1 MFGDFRTCFKMDI
14 EGYCRRELKK
24 GIKEKE
30 ILSEISDLIL
40 KIKFNS
46 DKSKSNKSKLLAEAV
61 LEEVKKTNR
70 KIDNKFLNDLLNFP
84 KSNVSMGEIGVGSRG
99 KGDFFVHEK
108 ICGIAS
114 NNISGKFTNVIVG
127 AKEHDDAGIVDIS
140 ENVGKNGNFI
150 VVSVDGTHSRLS
162 EYPFIAGFH
171 VARASL
177 RDIYVK
183 GAKPVALLDDLHLA
197 DDGDVGKLFDF
208 VAGIS
213 AVSELSDVPLV
224 AGSTLRIGGDM
235 VIGERMVSCV
245 GAVGIIN
252 APNLIKA
259 RKNVHVGDKIL
270 MTSGAGGGTIA
281 TTAIYSGNFDVV
293 PETLNISFIKA
304 CKILHEKNLL
314 HKIDAMLDVT
324 NGGIRGDA
332 YEVLNL
338 LNKKDEDEKTKIIKI
353 IEILRTDYKEFF
365 YSGKEPFNV
374 LISTLLSQRTRD
386 EKTKQAAENLFKFI
400 SKPEDVLKCDLR
412 EIENAIKKVNF
423 YKTKAKRIVEIS
435 KILIE
440 KYNGN
445 VPDNENDLLKLSGV
459 GRKTANC
466 VLAFAFD
473 RQEIPVDTH
482 VHRISNRIGM
492 VNTKNPND
500 TENDLKKILPLDYW
514 KTINYIFVQHGQN
527 ICKPLKPN
535 CEKCKI
541 KEYCEHCEYSSKGAC
556 LKKNVSLKFYEPKI
570 KNLINKKVY
579 SMLKNLNIDELGV
592 SLDSLMLFV
601 PPENCG
607 EIIKNLRDG
616 GIEIDEIG
624 EVIESKTEGKILL
637 TDKNNNE
644 KAVEP
649 LFRESAYTK
658 IKKVVGEQTP
668 EKFEEMKKNVDNA
681 YRDALKKKEE
691 ILKFIGLAPFFESSA
706 VKKVTSLRSDI
717 SKTSFLKLHQKKITS
732 LRSEI

>member
-1 MFGDFRTCFKMDI
+1 MDI

-40 KIKFNS
+40 KIKFNDNEGYKDES
-46 DKSKSNKSKLLAEAV
+46 NRNKSKLLAEAV
-61 LEEVKKTNR
+61 LEEVKKTNK
-70 KIDNKFLNDLLNFP
+70 KINNKFICDLLNFP
-84 KSNVSMGEIGVGSRG
+84 KSGVSMGEIGVGSRG

-114 NNISGKFTNVIVG
+114 NKSIGKWTNVVVG
-127 AKEHDDAGIVDIS
+127 AKEHDDAGIVSIERNVSIERKKDR
-140 ENVGKNGNFI
+140 ENEKFV

-171 VARASL
+171 VARATL

-208 VAGIS
+208 IAGIS
-213 AVSELSDVPLV
+213 AVSELADVPLV

-252 APNLIKA
+252 NPNFIKA
-259 RKNVHVGDKIL
+259 RKNVKVGDKIL
-270 MTSGAGGGTIA
+270 MTGGAGGGTIA

-293 PETLNISFIKA
+293 LETMNISFIKA
-304 CKILHEKNLL
+304 CKILHNKNLL
-314 HKIDAMLDVT
+314 DKIDAMLDVT

-338 LNKKDEDEKTKIIKI
+338 LNNKNDEDKKTKISKI
-353 IEILRTDYKEFF
+353 VEILKKEYTEFF
-365 YSGKEPFNV
+365 YPSKEPFKV
-374 LISTLLSQRTRD
+374 LISTLLSQRTKD
-386 EKTKQAAENLFKFI
+386 KKTKQASENLFKFI
-400 SKPEDVLKCDLR
+400 SKPEDVLNCDLR
-412 EIENAIKKVNF
+412 EIENAIKGVNF

-435 KILIE
+435 KTLIE
-440 KYNGN
+440 KYNGK
-445 VPDNENDLLKLSGV
+445 VPNNEEDLLKLTGV

-473 RQEIPVDTH
+473 RQVIPVDTH
-482 VHRISNRIGM
+482 VHRISNRIGI
-492 VNTKNPND
+492 VKTKNPND
-500 TENDLKKILPLDYW
+500 TENDLKKILPRNYW
-514 KTINYIFVQHGQN
+514 KAINYILVQHGQN
-527 ICKPLKPN
+527 VCKPLKPK

-541 KEYCEHCEYSSKGAC
+541 REYCKYSLLSKGSD

-579 SMLKNLNIDELGV
+579 EMLKNLNIDELGI

-607 EIIKNLRDG
+607 EIIKNLRKG

-624 EVIESKTEGKILL
+624 EIIETEEEDGKILL
-637 TDKNNNE
+637 TDENGNE
-644 KAVEP
+644 KIIEP

-668 EKFEEMKKNVDNA
+668 EKFEEMKKNVNIA
-681 YRDALKKKEE
+681 YQDALKKKQE
-691 ILKFIGLAPFFESSA
+691 ILKFIAPA
-706 VKKVTSLRSDI
+706 GI
-717 SKTSFLKLHQKKITS
+717 
-732 LRSEI
+732 

>member
-1 MFGDFRTCFKMDI
+1 MDI

-24 GIKEKE
+24 GISEEE
-30 ILSEISDLIL
+30 ILTEISSLIL

-46 DKSKSNKSKLLAEAV
+46 DKDNKDNKDNIDNIDKAKLLAEAV

-70 KIDNKFLNDLLNFP
+70 NIDNKFLNDLLNFP

-108 ICGIAS
+108 ICSIAS
-114 NNISGKFTNVIVG
+114 HNISGKFNNVVVG
-127 AKEHDDAGIVDIS
+127 AKEHDDAGIVCIG
-140 ENVGKNGNFI
+140 ENGKDKENEKKENEKFI

-197 DDGDVGKLFDF
+197 DDGDVGRLFDF

-213 AVSELSDVPLV
+213 VVSELADVPLV

-252 APNLIKA
+252 DANFIKA
-259 RKNVHVGDKIL
+259 RKNVRVGDKIL
-270 MTSGAGGGTIA
+270 MTGGAGGGTIA

-293 PETLNISFIKA
+293 PETMNISFIKA

-314 HKIDAMLDVT
+314 HKTNAMLDVT

-338 LNKKDEDEKTKIIKI
+338 LNAEKDRDKEKIINI
-353 IEILRTDYKEFF
+353 IEILNNEYEEFF
-365 YSGKEPFNV
+365 YPSKEPFNV
-374 LISTLLSQRTRD
+374 LISTILSQRTKD
-386 EKTKQAAENLFKFI
+386 ERTKQAAENLFKFI
-400 SKPEDVLKCDLR
+400 SKPEDVLKCKIDK
-412 EIENAIKKVNF
+412 IENAIKGVNF
-423 YKTKAKRIVEIS
+423 YKTKAKRIAGIS

-440 KYNGN
+440 RYNSK
-445 VPDNENDLLKLSGV
+445 VPDNEYDLLKLNGV

-466 VLAFAFD
+466 VLTFGFN
-473 RQEIPVDTH
+473 RQAIPVDTH
-482 VHRISNRIGM
+482 VHRISNRLGIM
-492 VNTKNPND
+492 N
-500 TENDLKKILPLDYW
+500 TENPAETENELKKILPKDYW

-527 ICKPLKPN
+527 VCLPRNPQ
-535 CEKCKI
+535 CMWCKI
-541 KEYCEHCEYSSKGAC
+541 KEYCGHSLKEDG
-556 LKKNVSLKFYEPKI
+556 LKKNVSIKFYGPKI

-579 SMLKNLNIDELGV
+579 NMLKNLNIDYLGV

-607 EIIKNLRDG
+607 EIIKILRNA

-624 EVIESKTEGKILL
+624 EVIESKREGKILL
-637 TDKNNNE
+637 TDENNNE
-644 KAVEP
+644 KAIEP

-658 IKKVVGEQTP
+658 IKKVVGEQAP
-668 EKFEEMKKNVDNA
+668 GKFEEMKKNVDKA
-681 YRDALKKKEE
+681 YQDALKKKEE
-691 ILKFIGLAPFFESSA
+691 ILKFIAPA
-706 VKKVTSLRSDI
+706 GI
-717 SKTSFLKLHQKKITS
+717 
-732 LRSEI
+732 

>member
-1 MFGDFRTCFKMDI
+1 MDL

-46 DKSKSNKSKLLAEAV
+46 DKSKSDKSKLLAEAI
-61 LEEVKKTNR
+61 LEEIKKTNQ
-70 KIDNKFLNDLLNFP
+70 KINNKFLCDLLNFP
-84 KSNVSMGEIGVGSRG
+84 KSGVSMGEIGVGSRG

-114 NNISGKFTNVIVG
+114 NNIGGKFNNVVVG
-127 AKEHDDAGIVDIS
+127 AKEHDDAGIVCIS
-140 ENVGKNGNFI
+140 DAEKNGENEKFV

-208 VAGIS
+208 IAGIS
-213 AVSELSDVPLV
+213 AVSELADVPLV

-252 APNLIKA
+252 TPNFIKA
-259 RKNVHVGDKIL
+259 RKNVQVGDKIL
-270 MTSGAGGGTIA
+270 MTGGAGGGTIA

-293 PETLNISFIKA
+293 LETMNITFIKA

-314 HKIDAMLDVT
+314 DKIDAMLDVT

-338 LNKKDEDEKTKIIKI
+338 LNNKKDEDEKTKISKI
-353 IEILRTDYKEFF
+353 VEILKNEYAEFF
-365 YSGKEPFNV
+365 YSSKEPFKV
-374 LISTLLSQRTRD
+374 LISTLLSQRTKD
-386 EKTKQAAENLFKFI
+386 EKTKQASENLFKFI

-412 EIENAIKKVNF
+412 EIENAIKGVNF
-423 YKTKAKRIVEIS
+423 YNTKAKRIVEIS

-440 KYNGN
+440 KYDGE

-473 RQEIPVDTH
+473 RHVIPVDTH
-482 VHRISNRIGM
+482 VHRISNRIGI
-492 VNTKNPND
+492 VKTKNPNN
-500 TENDLKKILPLDYW
+500 TENDLKKILPKDYW
-514 KTINYIFVQHGQN
+514 KAINYIFVQHGQN
-527 ICKPLKPN
+527 VCKPLKPE

-541 KEYCEHCEYSSKGAC
+541 KEYCKYLSKGAG
-556 LKKNVSLKFYEPKI
+556 LNKNVSLKFYEPKI

-579 SMLKNLNIDELGV
+579 EMLKNLNIDELGV

-607 EIIKNLRDG
+607 EIIKNLRKG

-624 EVIESKTEGKILL
+624 EIIETEDDDGKILL
-637 TDKNNNE
+637 RDENGNE
-644 KAVEP
+644 KTIEP

-668 EKFEEMKKNVDNA
+668 EKFEEMKKNVNEA
-681 YRDALKKKEE
+681 YQDALKKKQE
-691 ILKFIGLAPFFESSA
+691 ILKFIAPA
-706 VKKVTSLRSDI
+706 GI
-717 SKTSFLKLHQKKITS
+717 
-732 LRSEI
+732 

>member
-1 MFGDFRTCFKMDI
+1 MDL

-24 GIKEKE
+24 GRSEEKILNE
-30 ILSEISDLIL
+30 IASLIL
-40 KIKFNS
+40 KIKFN
-46 DKSKSNKSKLLAEAV
+46 DDGSKNNDAKLLTEAI

-70 KIDNKFLNDLLNFP
+70 KIDNKFLCDLLNFP

-114 NNISGKFTNVIVG
+114 NNISGKFTNVVVG
-127 AKEHDDAGIVDIS
+127 AKEHDDAGIVNIS
-140 ENVGKNGNFI
+140 ENVGKNGNFV

-197 DDGDVGKLFDF
+197 DDGDVGRLFDF
-208 VAGIS
+208 IAGIS
-213 AVSELSDVPLV
+213 TVSELADVPLV

-259 RKNVHVGDKIL
+259 RKNVQVGDKIL
-270 MTSGAGGGTIA
+270 MTGGAGGGTIA
-281 TTAIYSGNFDVV
+281 TTAIYSGNFEVV
-293 PETLNISFIKA
+293 LETMNITFIKA

-338 LNKKDEDEKTKIIKI
+338 LNKEKDSEGTKITNI
-353 IEILRTDYKEFF
+353 IEILKNDYAEFF
-365 YSGKEPFNV
+365 YSSKEPFNV
-374 LISTLLSQRTRD
+374 LISTLLSQRTKD
-386 EKTKQAAENLFKFI
+386 AKTKHAGENLFKFI

-412 EIENAIKKVNF
+412 EIENAIKGVNF

-435 KILIE
+435 KMLVE
-440 KYNGN
+440 KYNSN

-473 RQEIPVDTH
+473 MQAIPVDTH
-482 VHRISNRIGM
+482 VHRISNRIGIIK
-492 VNTKNPND
+492 TKSPAE
-500 TENDLKKILPLDYW
+500 TEKKLQEILPQDYW

-541 KEYCEHCEYSSKGAC
+541 KEYCNYNSLNRAN
-556 LKKNVSLKFYEPKI
+556 KNVSLKFYGPKI

-579 SMLKNLNIDELGV
+579 DMLKNLNIDELGV

-607 EIIKNLRDG
+607 EIIKILRNE

-637 TDKNNNE
+637 IDENNNE
-644 KAVEP
+644 KAIEP

-658 IKKVVGEQTP
+658 IKKIVGEQTP
-668 EKFEEMKKNVDNA
+668 EKFEEMKKNVNNA
-681 YRDALKKKEE
+681 YQDALKKKQK
-691 ILKFIGLAPFFESSA
+691 ILKFIAPA
-706 VKKVTSLRSDI
+706 GI
-717 SKTSFLKLHQKKITS
+717 
-732 LRSEI
+732 